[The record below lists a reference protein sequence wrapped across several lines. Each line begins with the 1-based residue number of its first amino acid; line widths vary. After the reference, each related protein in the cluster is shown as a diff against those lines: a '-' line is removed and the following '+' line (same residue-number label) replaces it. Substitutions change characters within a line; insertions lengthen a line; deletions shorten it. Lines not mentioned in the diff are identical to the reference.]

1 MSGIAMQTPEKNA
14 QILQTHAGLI
24 LGIVQSIQNP
34 ELQPQ
39 IEQALQQS
47 EQNGWGSLVQAIRKI
62 LGGDREESLLNELD
76 EEDRIIAEA
85 ILKGL
90 QDPSTLPQP
99 GQNSDATMAAPML
112 AKMINEASR
121 GDHNAVIMLG
131 SMAEQM
137 SAAGGDMANLGAVL
151 KSMIDGKRNTDKLC
165 DRIGPQGESLII
177 QILDE
182 LAKLDVH

>member
-1 MSGIAMQTPEKNA
+1 MQPLEKQT

-24 LGIVQSIQNP
+24 LGVVQCIQNP
-34 ELQPQ
+34 ELLPQ
-39 IEQALQQS
+39 MEQALKLS
-47 EQNGWGSLVQAIRKI
+47 EQNGWGSLVNAIRKI
-62 LGGDREESLLNELD
+62 LNGDREESLLKNLD
-76 EEDRIIAEA
+76 EEDHIIVEA

-99 GQNSDATMAAPML
+99 GQNADASMAAPML
-112 AKMINEASR
+112 ARMINEASR

-151 KSMIDGKRNTDKLC
+151 KSMIDGERNLDKLC
-165 DRIGPQGESLII
+165 DRMGAQGESLIT
-177 QILDE
+177 QILSE